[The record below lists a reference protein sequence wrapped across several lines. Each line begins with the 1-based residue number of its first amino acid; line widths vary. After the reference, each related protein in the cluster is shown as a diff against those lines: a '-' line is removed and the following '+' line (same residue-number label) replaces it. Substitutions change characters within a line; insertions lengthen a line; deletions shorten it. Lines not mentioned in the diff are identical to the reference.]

1 MKRGDYMIH
10 ILVESAKN
18 LLVEAGDTV
27 DPMVEVTCL
36 GQRKYTT
43 AQ

>member
-10 ILVESAKN
+10 VYIEQAKS
-18 LLVEAGDTV
+18 LKVEAGDTV

-36 GQRKYTT
+36 SETKYT
-43 AQ
+43 QP